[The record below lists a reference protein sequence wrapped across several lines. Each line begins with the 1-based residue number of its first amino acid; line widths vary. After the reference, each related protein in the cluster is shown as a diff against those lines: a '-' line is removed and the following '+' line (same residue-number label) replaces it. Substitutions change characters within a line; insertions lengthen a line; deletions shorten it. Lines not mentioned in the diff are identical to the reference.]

1 MSHSPRLTVC
11 CLPQDAAVGDGWVFH
26 QSEDEAPGPVVYSD
40 QLGVTH
46 RTLEEDAIYA
56 GPEGLEGGAWF

>member
-1 MSHSPRLTVC
+1 M
-11 CLPQDAAVGDGWVFH
+11 FH

-46 RTLEEDAIYA
+46 RTLEEDALYA